1 MLCSLESEIWPKP
14 THTGVG
20 LGGSSR
26 KPTPVCLGFQTKR
39 DSTLYGLIYVDVRN
53 PCTPT
58 RVWWV
63 QLETHAGVRGFSDKE
78 RFGSLW
84 PDLCQRRW
92 FPAKFGDGRQRNL
105 AVDGVEQVVGLKPI
119 GLFK

>member
-1 MLCSLESEIWPKP
+1 
-14 THTGVG
+14 
-20 LGGSSR
+20 
-26 KPTPVCLGFQTKR
+26 
-39 DSTLYGLIYVDVRN
+39 
-53 PCTPT
+53 
-58 RVWWV
+58 
-63 QLETHAGVRGFSDKE
+63 LETHAGVRGFSDKE

-119 GLFK
+119 GLFKWENIGCFSCFIYIYIHTYIVFSFTALKPNSYLWNNKKEEGDFGADEKIYFHIFKKEEGKIII